1 MDIKFVIEP
10 DLDADDYLEQFTA
23 EVTMEDGTTFTVS
36 ATENE
41 VSYDQF
47 RADIFE
53 DLFRSLAEATGI
65 TVNLDEEDYAS
76 FDLEEVDA
84 LLEDYLADPDI
95 NGC

>member
-10 DLDADDYLEQFTA
+10 DLDADDYREQYSA

-36 ATENE
+36 ATEDD

-65 TVNLDEEDYAS
+65 NVNLDEEDYAS
-76 FDLEEVDA
+76 FDLEDVDD
-84 LLEDYLADPDI
+84 LLEDYLADEDRT
-95 NGC
+95 GC